1 MQTLPSYS
9 QLVDYAMERF
19 VKVLTETEPHFISES
34 SIQQLRKKLLEIIQR
49 TTSILNNNYLNSD
62 QRTEFVKKILMI
74 IYGLI
79 EKENEENVIICLK
92 IITDYHRL
100 LKSLITNEVLEDL
113 IFCFLLLI
121 SK

>member
-1 MQTLPSYS
+1 MQTLPSYP
-9 QLVDYAMERF
+9 QLIDYSMERF
-19 VKVLTETEPHFISES
+19 VKVLTDTEPHFIAES
-34 SIQQLRKKLLEIIQR
+34 GVQQLRKKLLEIIQR

-100 LKSLITNEVLEDL
+100 LKSLVTNEV
-113 IFCFLLLI
+113 I
-121 SK
+121 